1 MPGVPGVKPVSHSLF
16 FYGTLCHLPLLETVL
31 GRYADALDVVAA
43 QLSDHAVYWAKDE
56 RFPLIM
62 AEPGGTAHGLLLRGL
77 SDADVARL
85 SHYEGGFLYDLRA
98 CTVQTDDGL
107 WTADVFFPEP
117 GQWQAGAPWSLADW
131 KATEAAISV
140 RAAEEIMAWL
150 DRMSAHDIAERF
162 GPINNRAASYVA
174 TQAFP
179 PDPKRDVA
187 RDVVVH
193 KRHRPYLNFFAVEEL
208 DLQYR
213 RHDGALSPP
222 LNRAALFVG
231 QAVVVL
237 PYDPV
242 RDRVMVIEQFR
253 AALYM
258 AGDRAP
264 WVWEPIAGL
273 IDRGETPREAATREA
288 DEEAGLTLRHLEPAG
303 GVYSSTGSS
312 TEFLHLFIGIA
323 DLDELPE
330 GGGGLDGEGE
340 DILAEILPFK
350 DLMRAVDA
358 QEHRDMPLVACALW
372 LARHRESLRG
382 RFAI

>member
-1 MPGVPGVKPVSHSLF
+1 MSHSLF
-16 FYGTLCHLPLLETVL
+16 FYGTLCHVPLLETVL
-31 GRYADALDVVAA
+31 GRASQTLDVVPA
-43 QLSDHAVYWAKDE
+43 QLPGHSVYWARDE
-56 RFPLIM
+56 RFPLIV
-62 AEPGGTAHGLLLRGL
+62 AEPGGTAEGLLLRGL
-77 SDADVARL
+77 NDADVARL
-85 SHYEGGFLYDLRA
+85 SHYEGGFLYDLKP
-98 CTVQTDDGL
+98 CTVRTDQGE
-107 WTADVFFPEP
+107 WTAETFFPEP
-117 GQWQAGAPWSLADW
+117 GQWDTGAPWSLEDW
-131 KATEAAISV
+131 AREEATISV

-150 DRMSAHDIAERF
+150 DRKSARDIAARF
-162 GPINNRAASYVA
+162 GQINNRAASFVT

-193 KRHRPYLNFFAVEEL
+193 KRHRPYLNFFAIEEL

-237 PYDPV
+237 PYDPE
-242 RDRVMVIEQFR
+242 RDRVLLIEQFR
-253 AALYM
+253 APLYM

-273 IDRGETPREAATREA
+273 IDRGETPHEAATREA
-288 DEEAGLTLRHLEPAG
+288 DEEAGVTLRHLEPVG

-323 DLDELPE
+323 DLDEIPD

-340 DILAEILPFK
+340 DILAEILPFEN
-350 DLMRAVDA
+350 LMRAVDA
-358 QEHRDMPLVACALW
+358 QEHRDMPLVTCALW
-372 LARHRESLRG
+372 LARHRESLRS